1 MKCKVRGWMCVRM
14 YGPRSGI
21 ERRSSNSGTDDVYWP
36 RSGRRVRRP
45 YVVGEWARSWKDC
58 MDLYSEDSK
67 LRRYMG
73 LYYPESRFGGF
84 TGVDG
89 TIAFYV
95 RVQSLVEPSSV
106 VLDVGC
112 GRGACADDPVRVRRE
127 LRIFKGK
134 CTQVIGIDVDPRAG
148 ENPFVDEFRLIEDGR
163 WPVRDGSVD
172 VCVCD
177 SVLEH
182 IHDPERFFAECR
194 RVIRPG
200 GYLCIRTTNS
210 LNYVALF
217 ARLIPGRFH
226 KAVLGRAMGGHRKE
240 EDGFPTM
247 YKCNTKRRIRRML
260 DEHGFEHYVYTYEA
274 EPYHLSF
281 SRLAYLCG
289 VLHQRLAPG
298 LFKGMIFAFA
308 RRQA

>member
-1 MKCKVRGWMCVRM
+1 VDG
-14 YGPRSGI
+14 
-21 ERRSSNSGTDDVYWP
+21 D
-36 RSGRRVRRP
+36 GRQVK
-45 YVVGEWARSWKDC
+45 SWRD
-58 MDLYSEDSK
+58 
-67 LRRYMG
+67 YMG

-84 TGVDG
+84 AGVDG
-89 TIAFYV
+89 TIAFYI

-106 VLDVGC
+106 VLDAGC

-134 CTQVIGIDVDPRAG
+134 CARVIGIDVDERARG
-148 ENPFVDEFRLIEDGR
+148 NPFVDEFRLIEGGR
-163 WPVRDGSVD
+163 WPVPDGSVD

-182 IHDPERFFAECR
+182 IGEPEGFFAECG

-210 LNYVALF
+210 LHYIALF

-226 KAVLGRAMGGHRKE
+226 KAVLRKVLCGHRKE
-240 EDGFPTM
+240 EDGFPTV
-247 YKCNTKRRIRRML
+247 YKCNTKRRIRKML
-260 DEHGFEHYVYTYEA
+260 DKHGFEHCVYSYEA

-281 SRLAYLCG
+281 SHVSYLCG
-289 VLHQRLAPG
+289 VLHQRLAPS
-298 LFKGMIFAFA
+298 LFKDMILAFA
-308 RRQA
+308 RRK